1 MRKKREE
8 IYRFFIEKYGEK
20 TNVRIDK
27 SVYQSELKIQSYFWN
42 HESIG
47 IGIAYR
53 KIHDNFLWM
62 I

>member
-47 IGIAYR
+47 IAYR
-53 KIHDNFLWM
+53 KIHDNFLRM